1 MPKKSMPPNPGLP
14 TQRILRSNVNAHAV
28 YCMHCDAEYE
38 ILVPKCPNCA
48 LPQYE
53 SSIRPRRPANY
64 YDDDFDDGATFTCF
78 MKLPLEIRVMIWQ
91 ASLPGPRIVLLRP
104 TRFIGWKKTWY
115 FGSHEVPDVPDYVF
129 ESWSPITALYVCRES
144 FNVASTRYTQAFA
157 SLESPFKTWFNFD
170 IDTLYIRHRE
180 VFPYKIPGIENLKH
194 LAVFANPLPVTAL
207 DKDYDTEAWW
217 DFLDSVVLE
226 VFLDGYLVDAGN
238 LEELTLVTR
247 RYPFNARA
255 YAPDGYDDL
264 SFIDLQDID
273 ASLNFYKSPYE
284 PKLEESFQSTQQ
296 EYAAQLRS
304 LASIKFDAL
313 GEYRNT
319 NYEAPKY
326 EMPVI
331 RNMIVTTTSVKAKL
345 ERAKV
350 AFEVKKADY
359 MKSNKLLAI

>member
-1 MPKKSMPPNPGLP
+1 MPKKSKPPNPGLP
-14 TQRILRSNVNAHAV
+14 KQRSLRSNVNIHAV

-91 ASLPGPRIVLLRP
+91 ASLPGPRVVLLRP
-104 TRFIGWKKTWY
+104 TWVIGL
-115 FGSHEVPDVPDYVF
+115 HEVSDAPDFIF
-129 ESWSPITALYVCRES
+129 ESSSPITALYVCRES
-144 FNVASTRYTQAFA
+144 FNVASTRYTQAFD
-157 SLESPFKTWFNFD
+157 SLESPFTTWFNFD
-170 IDTLYIRHRE
+170 IDTLYIGHSETFYRGL
-180 VFPYKIPGIENLKH
+180 PGVENLKH
-194 LAVFANPLPVTAL
+194 LAVFANPLPAIAL
-207 DKDYDTEAWW
+207 DKNYDTEVWW
-217 DFLDSVVLE
+217 DSQDSEVLE
-226 VFLDGYLVDAGN
+226 VFLDDYLVDAGS
-238 LEELTLVTR
+238 LEELKLVTR
-247 RYPFNARA
+247 RYPFNAHA
-255 YAPDGYDDL
+255 YAPDRYDDL

-313 GEYRNT
+313 DEYRNT
-319 NYEAPKY
+319 NHKAPKY

-331 RNMIVTTTSVKAKL
+331 RNMIVTTTSMKAKL